1 MRQGKDNEGAMR
13 STRPDRLKLLSEVDV
28 LEPLS
33 AGQLDRVFQRTV
45 ERTFRGGESVYLPGD
60 ASEMVFLLLAGR
72 VRLYGMVRERE
83 LTFDIIRAGSMFGEA
98 SLTERTQ
105 NEYAQALEPSRVG
118 LLELNTFWQLVRE
131 NSEFNTRVIKVL
143 SERSRTT
150 RGRMT
155 DIALKEVSARLAAL
169 ILDLVQDEGV
179 VTREGHYLVSTRY
192 THEQLGSMIG
202 VKRVAVTRAFGA
214 LQDNG
219 CVQLRRRQIYVVD
232 LTALKGLAVGG

>member
-1 MRQGKDNEGAMR
+1 MR

-33 AGQLDRVFQRTV
+33 AEQLNHVLQRTV
-45 ERTFRGGESVYLPGD
+45 EHSFREGESIYLPGD

-105 NEYAQALEPSRVG
+105 NEYAQALEASRVG

-143 SERSRTT
+143 SERSR
-150 RGRMT
+150 RDQEPYDRYRFEGGLRSPGRP
-155 DIALKEVSARLAAL
+155 
-169 ILDLVQDEGV
+169 
-179 VTREGHYLVSTRY
+179 HP
-192 THEQLGSMIG
+192 
-202 VKRVAVTRAFGA
+202 
-214 LQDNG
+214 
-219 CVQLRRRQIYVVD
+219 
-232 LTALKGLAVGG
+232 